1 MKPHLFQYIRAESTQ
16 AAIALLEEFGEDAQI
31 LAGGQSLVP
40 TMALRMANPETL
52 IDISAIAE
60 LQTIELS
67 DGVLTIGA
75 GCRYVDV
82 LNSDLVAKSAPLL
95 CQAIPYIAHGAIRNR
110 GTIGGSLALADPASE
125 LPACM
130 LALDAVIIVESKDGQ
145 RKIPAGD
152 FFQGTYF
159 TDLAENELLV
169 AIEMPEIASNQI
181 HKFYE
186 ISRRSGD
193 YAISGGAFVL
203 THEDGRIADARLAYF
218 AVSDC
223 AVLATK
229 AGEALVDESLSSEI
243 IETVSDIAAGEIEF
257 FADLYNGEA
266 TKKQLTKVLTRR
278 MLTKIH
284 DGMN

>member
-1 MKPHLFQYIRAESTQ
+1 MKPSLFQYVRAKSTQ
-16 AAIALLEEFGEDAQI
+16 DAVSLLEELGEDAQI

-60 LQTIELS
+60 LQTIKLS
-67 DGVLTIGA
+67 NGVLTIGA
-75 GCRYVDV
+75 GCRYVDI
-82 LNSDLVAKSAPLL
+82 LNCDLVAKSAPLL
-95 CQAIPYIAHGAIRNR
+95 CQAIPYIAHDAIRNR

-130 LALDAVIIVESKDGQ
+130 LALNAVIIVESKDGQ
-145 RKIPAGD
+145 RKIPALD

-159 TDLAENELLV
+159 TALSENELLV
-169 AIEMPEIASNQI
+169 AVEIPEIASNQI
-181 HKFYE
+181 HEFHE

-203 THEDGRIADARLAYF
+203 TLEESRITDARLAYF

-223 AVLATK
+223 AVLAK
-229 AGEALVDESLSSEI
+229 NAAEALEGISLSPETI
-243 IETVSDIAAGEIEF
+243 ISVSDIVADEIEF
-257 FADLYNGEA
+257 FADLYNSEA

-278 MLTKIH
+278 MLTKIY
-284 DGMN
+284 DGIN

>member
-1 MKPHLFQYIRAESTQ
+1 MKPNLFQYVRAKSTKD
-16 AAIALLEEFGEDAQI
+16 AVSLLEELGEDTQI

-60 LQTIELS
+60 LQIIELS
-67 DGVLTIGA
+67 NGVLTIGA
-75 GCRYVDV
+75 GCRYVDI
-82 LNSDLVAKSAPLL
+82 LNRDLVVKSAPLL
-95 CQAIPYIAHGAIRNR
+95 CQAIPYIAHDAIRNR

-130 LALDAVIIVESKDGQ
+130 LALNAVIIVESNDGQ
-145 RKIPAGD
+145 RKISALD

-159 TDLAENELLV
+159 TALSENELLV
-169 AIEMPEIASNQI
+169 AVEIPEIGSNQI
-181 HKFYE
+181 HEFHE

-203 THEDGRIADARLAYF
+203 TLEDSLITCAQLAYF

-223 AVLATK
+223 AVLATN
-229 AGEALVDESLSSEI
+229 AAEALEGVSLSPETI
-243 IETVSDIAAGEIEF
+243 ISVSDIVAGEIEF
-257 FADLYNGEA
+257 FADLYNSEA
-266 TKKQLTKVLTRR
+266 TKKQVTKVLTRR
-278 MLTKIH
+278 MLTKIY
-284 DGMN
+284 DGIG

>member
-1 MKPHLFQYIRAESTQ
+1 MKPNLFQYVRAKSTKD
-16 AAIALLEEFGEDAQI
+16 AVSLLEELGEDTQI

-60 LQTIELS
+60 LQIIELS
-67 DGVLTIGA
+67 NGVLTIGA
-75 GCRYVDV
+75 GCRYVDI
-82 LNSDLVAKSAPLL
+82 LNRDLVAKSAPLL
-95 CQAIPYIAHGAIRNR
+95 CQAIPYIAHDAIRNR

-130 LALDAVIIVESKDGQ
+130 LALNAVIIVESNDGQ
-145 RKIPAGD
+145 RKISALD

-159 TDLAENELLV
+159 TALSENELLV
-169 AIEMPEIASNQI
+169 AVEIPEIGSNQI
-181 HKFYE
+181 HEFHE

-203 THEDGRIADARLAYF
+203 TLEDSLITCAQLAYF

-223 AVLATK
+223 AVLATN
-229 AGEALVDESLSSEI
+229 AAEALEGVSLSPETI
-243 IETVSDIAAGEIEF
+243 ISVSDIVAGEIEF
-257 FADLYNGEA
+257 FADLYNSEA
-266 TKKQLTKVLTRR
+266 TKKQVTKVLTRR
-278 MLTKIH
+278 MLTKIYE
-284 DGMN
+284 GIG